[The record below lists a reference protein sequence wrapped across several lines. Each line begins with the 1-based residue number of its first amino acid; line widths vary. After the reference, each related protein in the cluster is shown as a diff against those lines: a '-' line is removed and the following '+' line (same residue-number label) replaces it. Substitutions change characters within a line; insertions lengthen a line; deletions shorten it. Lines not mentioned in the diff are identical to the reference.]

1 MGRSRLERQLAALS
15 GPRRWLKDNHL
26 PVGPLS
32 LFPREG
38 PTESTVRAEN
48 SDPNDAPLVV
58 TPVAPVSA
66 VAPVPAMPNTFDDAD
81 ADAPANGGDGDHTP
95 LAAFQAALN
104 AAQREAETQLIAI
117 AEQLWKTAAERHA
130 AELARVAARHTE
142 ELRTARDN
150 TIAEVASAVEHVHR
164 EEAERRAP
172 ELAGLREE
180 LERTYAENLQR
191 ARTAVMKSFD
201 ALTGRAQNV

>member
-66 VAPVPAMPNTFDDAD
+66 V
-81 ADAPANGGDGDHTP
+81 
-95 LAAFQAALN
+95 AALN

-164 EEAERRAP
+164 EEAERRAA